1 MKKIIAIIL
10 CLMILPMT
18 VFADVVAAPKVAS
31 IKEGQK
37 APFTGYLFDSAAFA
51 TIEID
56 KQEIIK
62 KCELDKELIT
72 KKCNGECTFLK
83 DSCKNEKETLEKTL
97 KVQFDSKDKEIK
109 RLSEILLEPKP
120 SRGLWFGIGTAAGVV
135 VTLTTVYLVKK
146 L

>member
-1 MKKIIAIIL
+1 MNKLMAFIL
-10 CLMILPMT
+10 CFMFASP
-18 VFADVVAAPKVAS
+18 VFADGKVAS
-31 IKEGQK
+31 VKEGQK

-62 KCELDKELIT
+62 KCELDKDLLT

-83 DSCKNEKETLEKTL
+83 DSCKVEKETIEKTL
-97 KVQFDSKDKEIK
+97 KIQLDSKDKELE
-109 RLSEILLEPKP
+109 RLNKLLIETK
-120 SRGLWFGIGTAAGVV
+120 SNRGLWFGIGAATGIVV
-135 VTLTTVYLVKK
+135 SLTTVYLVKK

>member
-1 MKKIIAIIL
+1 MNKIIAFIL
-10 CLMILPMT
+10 CFMFTTP
-18 VFADVVAAPKVAS
+18 VFADGKVAS

-37 APFTGYLFDSAAFA
+37 APFNGYLFDPTAFA

-56 KQEIIK
+56 KQQLIK
-62 KCELDKELIT
+62 KCELDKELLT
-72 KKCNGECTFLK
+72 KKCDGECTFLK

-97 KVQFDSKDKEIK
+97 KIQLDSKDKEIE
-109 RLSEILLEPKP
+109 RLSKIVLEPKP
-120 SRGLWFGIGTAAGVV
+120 SRGLWFGLGAASGLV

>member
-1 MKKIIAIIL
+1 MKKIIAVIL
-10 CLMILPMT
+10 CLVFLPTT
-18 VFADVVAAPKVAS
+18 VFADAVAAPKVAS

-62 KCELDKELIT
+62 KCELDKDLLT

-83 DSCKNEKETLEKTL
+83 DSCKVEKETIEKTL
-97 KVQFDSKDKEIK
+97 KIQLDSKDKEIK

-120 SRGLWFGIGTAAGVV
+120 SRGLWFGIGAATGIVV
-135 VTLTTVYLVKK
+135 SLTTVYLVKK

>member
-1 MKKIIAIIL
+1 MNKIIAFIL
-10 CLMILPMT
+10 CFMFTTPA
-18 VFADVVAAPKVAS
+18 FADGKVAS

-37 APFTGYLFDSAAFA
+37 APFNGYLFDPTAFA

-56 KQEIIK
+56 KQQLIK
-62 KCELDKELIT
+62 KCELEKELLT
-72 KKCNGECTFLK
+72 KKCDGECTFLK

-97 KVQFDSKDKEIK
+97 KIQLDSKDKEIE
-109 RLSEILLEPKP
+109 RLSKIVLEPKP
-120 SRGLWFGIGTAAGVV
+120 SRGLWFGLGAASGLV

>member
-1 MKKIIAIIL
+1 MNKIIVFIL
-10 CLMILPMT
+10 CFMFTTPA
-18 VFADVVAAPKVAS
+18 FADGKVAS

-37 APFTGYLFDSAAFA
+37 APFNGYLFDPTAFA

-56 KQEIIK
+56 KQQIIK
-62 KCELDKELIT
+62 KCELEKELLT
-72 KKCNGECTFLK
+72 KKCDGECTFLK

-97 KVQFDSKDKEIK
+97 KIQLDSKDKEIE
-109 RLSEILLEPKP
+109 RLSKIALEPKP
-120 SRGLWFGIGTAAGVV
+120 SRGLWFGLGAASGLV

>member
-1 MKKIIAIIL
+1 MNKIIAFIL
-10 CLMILPMT
+10 CFMFATPA
-18 VFADVVAAPKVAS
+18 FADGKVAS

-37 APFTGYLFDSAAFA
+37 APFNGYLFDPTAFA

-56 KQEIIK
+56 KQQIIK
-62 KCELDKELIT
+62 KCELEKELLT
-72 KKCNGECTFLK
+72 KKCDGECTFLK

-97 KVQFDSKDKEIK
+97 KIQLDSKDKEIE
-109 RLSEILLEPKP
+109 RLSKIVLEPKP
-120 SRGLWFGIGTAAGVV
+120 SRGLWFGLGAASGLV

>member
-1 MKKIIAIIL
+1 MNKIIVFIL
-10 CLMILPMT
+10 CFMFTTPA
-18 VFADVVAAPKVAS
+18 FADGKVAS

-37 APFTGYLFDSAAFA
+37 APFNGYLFDPTAFA

-56 KQEIIK
+56 KQQIIK
-62 KCELDKELIT
+62 KCELEKELLT
-72 KKCNGECTFLK
+72 KKCDGECTFLK

-97 KVQFDSKDKEIK
+97 KIQLDSKDKEIE
-109 RLSEILLEPKP
+109 RLSKIVLEPKP
-120 SRGLWFGIGTAAGVV
+120 SRGLWFGLGAASGLV